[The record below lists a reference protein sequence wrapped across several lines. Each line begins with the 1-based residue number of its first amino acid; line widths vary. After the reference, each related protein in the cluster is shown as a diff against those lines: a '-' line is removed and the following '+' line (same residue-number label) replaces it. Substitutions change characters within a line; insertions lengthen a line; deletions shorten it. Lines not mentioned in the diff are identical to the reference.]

1 MIGLQWQKWLNRS
14 RFYRIEF
21 CLLAVGKT
29 KNDLLVVLLD
39 HLIINEK
46 ESEGLWWSTTIHVY
60 VIRPINVVDLHNS
73 SVTTQLH
80 DRFIHVKLSFHLN
93 LEKRIV
99 TLPNVLCS
107 K

>member
-1 MIGLQWQKWLNRS
+1 MIGLQWQKWLDRS

-46 ESEGLWWSTTIHVY
+46 ESEGL
-60 VIRPINVVDLHNS
+60 L
-73 SVTTQLH
+73 
-80 DRFIHVKLSFHLN
+80 
-93 LEKRIV
+93 
-99 TLPNVLCS
+99 
-107 K
+107 